1 MPSET
6 INIPETMEAVLL
18 TSYEGARA
26 LRTEERP
33 VPRPGPGE
41 VLVKVAASP
50 VNPSDLS
57 FLDGNYG
64 IKKSLPVVP
73 GLEGSGTVVSAGG
86 GMMGRYLMGKRVACI
101 ASGDG
106 LWADYVVTRSSLA
119 LPLDS
124 RVDLERGA
132 MSVVNPLTAVALLA
146 IAAEGGYKAIVQT
159 AAASALGQMIV
170 RLARSN
176 EMTVINIVRR
186 EEQAALLRTQGAKI
200 VLNSEAEGFDERLA
214 SVCREHDARLGLDAV
229 AGALSL
235 RVLTAM
241 PADSKLIVYGG
252 LSEEGVLINP
262 GDLIFDNKKVEGFW
276 LTTWFG
282 QKNMFQSLSLWRRAQ
297 KLLLTDLRTEIRARY
312 GLQEARTAVES
323 YQERMTGGKIL
334 LVPGR

>member
-1 MPSET
+1 
-6 INIPETMEAVLL
+6 MEAVLL

-146 IAAEGGYKAIVQT
+146 IAAEGGYKASRCGGGRRSCCSPIC
-159 AAASALGQMIV
+159 ALKFA
-170 RLARSN
+170 LA
-176 EMTVINIVRR
+176 TGCKRR
-186 EEQAALLRTQGAKI
+186 ERPSSRTKSG
-200 VLNSEAEGFDERLA
+200 
-214 SVCREHDARLGLDAV
+214 
-229 AGALSL
+229 
-235 RVLTAM
+235 
-241 PADSKLIVYGG
+241 
-252 LSEEGVLINP
+252 
-262 GDLIFDNKKVEGFW
+262 
-276 LTTWFG
+276 
-282 QKNMFQSLSLWRRAQ
+282 
-297 KLLLTDLRTEIRARY
+297 
-312 GLQEARTAVES
+312 
-323 YQERMTGGKIL
+323 
-334 LVPGR
+334 